1 MKSKVLT
8 AAVLFALSASS
19 FADEKETPRDPVIS
33 IGFVQSSIEV
43 GGYGFPDDAYGFN
56 SKYRTEMNNS
66 YGFIGSVSY
75 SGLSKTYYGQG
86 INLSQFSITFG
97 PAFRASDRI
106 SFYGLIGLG
115 MGYVETGYGDDDD
128 NSLALGAG
136 AQFDIT
142 DQVVFD
148 ISYEKASYS
157 GDIDVG
163 TWSLGLGYR
172 F

>member
-19 FADEKETPRDPVIS
+19 FADEKEAPRKPVVS
-33 IGFVQSSIEV
+33 IGIVQSSIEV
-43 GGYGFPDDAYGFN
+43 GDYDFPDDAYGFN
-56 SKYRTEMNNS
+56 SKYRTEVNNS
-66 YGFIGSVSY
+66 YGIISSVSY
-75 SGLSKTYYGQG
+75 SGLSKTYFGQR
-86 INLSQFSITFG
+86 INLSQFLITVG
-97 PAFRASDRI
+97 PTFRASDRI

-115 MGYVETGYGDDDD
+115 MGYIDTGRGDDNE

-142 DQVVFD
+142 DEVVFD

-157 GDIDVG
+157 GGIDVG